1 MEATAQ
7 ESGAVAAC
15 RGDMHGRGSSNP
27 YRAKGC
33 RTAMTAFWF
42 CKVHFSFPPSS
53 VVTLWM
59 GLGTL
64 RFGVRAWIAVPA
76 WRLQ

>member
-42 CKVHFSFPPSS
+42 CKVHFSPKQCGNI
-53 VVTLWM
+53 M
-59 GLGTL
+59 DGT
-64 RFGVRAWIAVPA
+64 RDS
-76 WRLQ
+76 